1 MSSAPE
7 EGGPLRLAVED
18 AGDRAAWEAA
28 AAGVLRKSRR
38 MSEDDPDAK
47 AWEVLTR
54 TTLDGID
61 LTPLGTADD
70 VAALAPEAPGRTPFT
85 RGAPE
90 SPVVAAAVEA
100 GEVRGWDV
108 RTPVFA
114 TDPSAAHEDA
124 LADLENGATS
134 LWLPLIEGG
143 LGAGDLEAVLA
154 DVLLDLAPVVIEA
167 PADPRGAAKAL
178 CEVLDARG
186 SDPHPDTN
194 LGGDPLGQLLR
205 RVALD
210 LDATEA
216 AADEGAGQGAG
227 ELVGALAGLARE
239 RGVRALVVDAT
250 AAHDLG
256 ASDAQEIGWA
266 LAAGAAYL
274 RLLTEHAGLE
284 VTEAADL
291 IDFRFA
297 ATDEQ
302 FATIAKL
309 RAARRTWARVC
320 EASGVEADA
329 AGQRQHAVTSRPMM
343 SRYDPYVNMLRTTVA
358 AFAAGA
364 GGAQAVTALPFDAP
378 LGVPEELGRR
388 VARNISHLLIHE
400 SHVGVVADPAGGAYA
415 VERLTDDLAA
425 AAWAELG
432 RIESAGGA
440 AAAVA
445 DGSFVGRVR
454 EVAAE
459 REQQVAHR
467 TRPLTGVSEF
477 PNLAEELPARGSWP
491 AGALAVRPYG
501 AAYEAMRD
509 APAARPAFLAT
520 MGTLAQHTARVTFTA
535 NLLAAGGVDTVSGGP
550 SEGVDDVV
558 AAWRE
563 QGESPVAVLCGPD
576 PIYAEWGAPLVTA
589 LKEAGC
595 AYVVVAGKPRDL
607 AVDDHCAVGIDA
619 VAFLDRVRTQ
629 LDRSAEEQA

>member
-1 MSSAPE
+1 MSAASE

-28 AAGVLRKSRR
+28 AAGVLRKARR
-38 MSEDDPDAK
+38 LSDDDPDAA

-54 TTLDGID
+54 TTLDGIA
-61 LTPLGTADD
+61 LTPLGVPAD
-70 VAALAPEAPGRTPFT
+70 VEELGAELPGEFPFT
-85 RGAPE
+85 RGAP
-90 SPVVAAAVEA
+90 AAPLVEDQ
-100 GEVRGWDV
+100 EGWDV

-114 TDPSAAHEDA
+114 TDAAAANGDA
-124 LADLENGATS
+124 LADLEGGATS
-134 LWLPLIEGG
+134 LWIPLLDGG
-143 LGAGDLEAVLA
+143 LQPEHLEQVLQG
-154 DVLLDLAPVVIEA
+154 VLVDLAPVALEA
-167 PADPRGAAKAL
+167 PTDPRGAAEAL
-178 CEVLDARG
+178 CAVLDAHG
-186 SDPHPDTN
+186 ADPHPGHN

-205 RVALD
+205 RVAQGE
-210 LDATEA
+210 EA
-216 AADEGAGQGAG
+216 PPEGDP
-227 ELVGALAGLARE
+227 AGLVASLASLAME
-239 RGVRALVVDAT
+239 RGIRALVVDAT

-256 ASDAQEIGWA
+256 ASDAQEVGWS
-266 LAAGAAYL
+266 LAVGAAYL
-274 RLLTEHAGLE
+274 RMLTEHAGLD
-284 VTEAADL
+284 VEAAAGL
-291 IDFRFA
+291 IDFRYA

-309 RAARRTWARVC
+309 RAARRAWARVC
-320 EASGVEADA
+320 EASGVEGA
-329 AGQRQHAVTSRPMM
+329 AAAQRQHAVTSRPMM

-378 LGVPEELGRR
+378 LGVPQELGRR

-415 VERLTDDLAA
+415 VERLTDDLAR

-440 AAAVA
+440 ADAVA
-445 DGSFVGRVR
+445 DGSFVSRVR
-454 EVAAE
+454 EVAAQRDE
-459 REQQVAHR
+459 QVAHR

-477 PNLAEELPARGSWP
+477 PNLAEQLPERAAWP
-491 AGALAVRPYG
+491 PGALAVRPYG

-509 APAARPAFLAT
+509 APASQPAFLAT

-563 QGESPVAVLCGPD
+563 HGESPVAVLCGPD
-576 PIYAEWGAPLVTA
+576 PIYAEWGAPLVAA
-589 LKEAGC
+589 LKEAGA

-619 VAFLDRVRTQ
+619 VAFLGRVREQ
-629 LDRSAEEQA
+629 LDQTSEEKA

>member
-1 MSSAPE
+1 MSSAPQDE
-7 EGGPLRLAVED
+7 GPLRLAVED
-18 AGDRAAWEAA
+18 AGDRSAWEAA

-38 MSEDDPDAK
+38 MTEDDPDADVW
-47 AWEVLTR
+47 AVLTR
-54 TTLDGID
+54 TTLDGIEV
-61 LTPLGTADD
+61 TPLGLPTDTEELSTE
-70 VAALAPEAPGRTPFT
+70 VPGEAPFT

-90 SPVVAAAVEA
+90 SLVVSAAVEA
-100 GEVRGWDV
+100 GEVRGWDL

-114 TDPSAAHEDA
+114 TDAAAAHEDA

-134 LWLPLIEGG
+134 LWIPLVEGG
-143 LGAGDLEAVLA
+143 LDAGHLDVLLA
-154 DVLLDLAPVVIEA
+154 DVLLDLAPVVLEA
-167 PADPRGAAKAL
+167 PRDPLGAAHAL
-178 CEVLDARG
+178 CSVLDERG
-186 SDPHPDTN
+186 TDPHPDTN

-205 RVALD
+205 RVALGE
-210 LDATEA
+210 DAP
-216 AADEGAGQGAG
+216 ADEGAADLVD
-227 ELVGALAGLARE
+227 ELAALARARSI
-239 RGVRALVVDAT
+239 RAVVVDAT

-256 ASDAQEIGWA
+256 ASDAQEIGWS

-274 RLLTEHAGLE
+274 RLLTEHAE
-284 VTEAADL
+284 VTVTQAADL
-291 IDFRFA
+291 IDFRYA
-297 ATDEQ
+297 ATDDQ

-309 RAARRTWARVC
+309 RAARRAWARVC
-320 EASGVEADA
+320 EASGVEDGS

-343 SRYDPYVNMLRTTVA
+343 TRYDPYVNMLRTTVA

-378 LGVPEELGRR
+378 LGVPGELGRR

-400 SHVGVVADPAGGAYA
+400 SHVGAVADPAGGAYA
-415 VERLTDDLAA
+415 VERLTGDLTQ

-445 DGSFVGRVR
+445 EGSFVGRVR

-459 REQQVAHR
+459 RERQVAHR

-477 PNLAEELPARGSWP
+477 PNLAEELPDRPAWP
-491 AGALAVRPYG
+491 DGALAVRSYA
-501 AAYEAMRD
+501 AAYEEMRD
-509 APAARPAFLAT
+509 APAPQPAFLAT
-520 MGTLAQHTARVTFTA
+520 MGTLAQHTARVTFAA

-576 PIYAEWGAPLVTA
+576 PIYAEWGAPLVAA

-595 AYVVVAGKPRDL
+595 AYVCVAGKPREL
-607 AVDDHCAVGIDA
+607 EVDDHCAVGIDA
-619 VAFLDRVRTQ
+619 VAFLGRVREQ
-629 LDRSAEEQA
+629 LGETSEEQS